1 MKTKLRQIAV
11 VLSLL
16 FAGTI
21 HAEDSVRA
29 FLKIDGIQGKS
40 TNAKHAGE
48 IDVAAFKLGV
58 LQSLASGTGG
68 GGGAGKATF
77 APITI
82 YKGVD
87 RASPLLFSHCATGQ
101 HRPQAILTLAENGKD
116 TFTVRW
122 SMSSSLPATRVR
134 IISRTPN
141 CPWRQCR

>member
-58 LQSLASGTGG
+58 LQSLASGT
-68 GGGAGKATF
+68 AAEAARVSDVRPDNHLQRSRSRIST
-77 APITI
+77 A
-82 YKGVD
+82 
-87 RASPLLFSHCATGQ
+87 LSHCATGQ